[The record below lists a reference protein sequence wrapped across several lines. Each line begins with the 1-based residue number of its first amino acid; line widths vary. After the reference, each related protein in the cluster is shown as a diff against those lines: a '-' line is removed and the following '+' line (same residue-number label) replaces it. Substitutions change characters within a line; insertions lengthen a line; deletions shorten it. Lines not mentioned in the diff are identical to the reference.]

1 VEHNEGALTP
11 TQVIAHRVRE
21 ERRRQGLTAA
31 QLAAQMTKAGV
42 AWNRQKV
49 TKLEN
54 GHRPFITVDELFA
67 LAKALGVAL
76 TALLPPPPGV
86 EERAWQLAEG
96 MKQLEA
102 QARQQLADVERRWE
116 EFYRE
121 LKLEKRQE
129 ERLREINER
138 YARQPNFDRDALMRE
153 VSELL
158 AQQPEAR
165 SAAPHEERPGDG

>member
-11 TQVIAHRVRE
+11 TQVIARRVRE

-76 TALLPPPPGV
+76 TALLPRPPGEGGAV
-86 EERAWQLAEG
+86 WQMERLKE
-96 MKQLEA
+96 LEA
-102 QARQQLADVERRWE
+102 QARQQLADVERQNE
-116 EFYRE
+116 EFFRG

-129 ERLREINER
+129 ERLREINRR
-138 YARQPNFDRDALMRE
+138 YAQQPDFDRDALMRE

-158 AQQPEAR
+158 TQQPEAR